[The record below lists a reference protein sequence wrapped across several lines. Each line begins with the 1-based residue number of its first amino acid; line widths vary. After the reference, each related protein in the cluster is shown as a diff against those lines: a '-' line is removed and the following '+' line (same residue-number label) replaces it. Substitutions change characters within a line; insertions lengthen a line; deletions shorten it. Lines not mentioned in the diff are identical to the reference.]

1 MGGYTF
7 DRNILEDGRVVESIG
22 GPPYHMYRAYKTV
35 GGEYSVVSPVG
46 EDFDIWRDYNRDYT
60 RFLEVFYGCET
71 LRFTNEYTA
80 SGRRQRVSGGGYQLS
95 IVNTI
100 DFLERLFPEHVVVSP
115 VYNEVPLKLV
125 QSLSTLFKLSIDI
138 QGFIREVG
146 DNGTII
152 HRGLPDELYSISYY
166 LFKLSSEESEYIDL
180 DKVDAEYIVVTNG
193 REGATLI
200 LGDSGFYIPA
210 YPLSGVD
217 ETGSGDIF
225 TYLFLHGL
233 MKYSDP
239 VEASCYASAYTSY
252 ILEGGGTDPQERF
265 KLVKEG
271 VKQVR

>member
-7 DRNILEDGRVVESIG
+7 DRNILRDGRVAESIG
-22 GPPYHMYRAYKTV
+22 GPPYHMYRAYKAV

-60 RFLEVFYGCET
+60 RFLEVFYEYET
-71 LRFTNEYTA
+71 FRFINEYTA
-80 SGRRQRVSGGGYQLS
+80 SGRRQWVSGGGYQLS

-115 VYNEVPLKLV
+115 VYNEVSIKLV
-125 QSLSTLFKLSIDI
+125 QTLSTLFNLSIDI
-138 QGFIREVG
+138 QGFVRLAV
-146 DNGTII
+146 DNGSII
-152 HRGLPDELYSISYY
+152 LRSLPDELYNISFN
-166 LFKLSSEESEYIDL
+166 LFKLSSEESKYVDL
-180 DKVDAEYIVVTNG
+180 ARVDAKYIVITNG
-193 REGATLI
+193 RDGATLI
-200 LGDSGFYIPA
+200 LEGSHYHIPA
-210 YPLSGVD
+210 YPLFGVD

-252 ILEGGGTDPQERF
+252 ILEGGGIDPLERF
-265 KLVKEG
+265 RQIVEG
-271 VKQVR
+271 VKQIR